1 LHGIVSAPLPAEE
14 LDVNGSAEPR
24 IEEHVPA
31 RMAVV
36 VVDIDAVAI
45 PFPVTAARN
54 VVRRDD
60 PIGIV
65 VEDHMTRARIEAAN
79 DNDLTNAR
87 VTAARMVVANASSIV
102 IPIVSVVVLVPAFLP
117 AVVVAIAVVIIVIAV
132 SPEDRYSRIGRWE
145 YFACPAARLWP
156 GPVPQPVRLR
166 TY

>member
-1 LHGIVSAPLPAEE
+1 MRAEIFDVDVAPKAGVEE
-14 LDVNGSAEPR
+14 QIPPGVM
-24 IEEHVPA
+24 I
-31 RMAVV
+31 V
-36 VVDIDAVAI
+36 VVDIDLIAVPSPI
-45 PFPVTAARN
+45 AAA
-54 VVRRDD
+54 VEIVRSYD